1 MLHVLKEEM
10 RPASSRASTCV
21 HCNSEHVRDANY
33 SQLLLLLRHGPLR
46 RGTDS
51 AVPQLPQRPI
61 RLAPVPAVPQARA
74 PCSMRHATLVR
85 RNWRLEAS
93 WCELH
98 VWQAGACQVVM
109 YAAWWLTAAYGH
121 IITEYSG
128 GDAVAGKCR

>member
-21 HCNSEHVRDANY
+21 HCNSEYVRDANY

-85 RNWRLEAS
+85 RNWRLKGRGFVVRTTCMAS
-93 WCELH
+93 RCLSSCH
-98 VWQAGACQVVM
+98 VCGLVAHRRIW
-109 YAAWWLTAAYGH
+109 AYNH
-121 IITEYSG
+121 RIFRRRRS
-128 GDAVAGKCR
+128 CR